1 MCNNR
6 KRDLKKKKIQITFL
20 PANYKTKQEFV
31 NVIP

>member
-6 KRDLKKKKIQITFL
+6 KRDLKKKNSNHISTC
-20 PANYKTKQEFV
+20 YKTKQEFV